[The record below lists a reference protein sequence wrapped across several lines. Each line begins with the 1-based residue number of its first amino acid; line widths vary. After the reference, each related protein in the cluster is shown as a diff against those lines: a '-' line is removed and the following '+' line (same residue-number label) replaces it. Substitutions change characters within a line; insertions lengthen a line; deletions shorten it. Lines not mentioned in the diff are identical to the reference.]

1 MQIRESLKQFDKV
14 NATAVKVQCVL
25 GNAGFKER
33 VHKCPKD
40 TLLVKSR
47 MAIRS
52 FAVKYKKLF
61 SIHLTKRN

>member
-14 NATAVKVQCVL
+14 NATAVKGQCVL
-25 GNAGFKER
+25 RNVSFKER

-40 TLLVKSR
+40 ALLVKSR

-52 FAVKYKKLF
+52 FAVKYEKLI
-61 SIHLTKRN
+61 SI